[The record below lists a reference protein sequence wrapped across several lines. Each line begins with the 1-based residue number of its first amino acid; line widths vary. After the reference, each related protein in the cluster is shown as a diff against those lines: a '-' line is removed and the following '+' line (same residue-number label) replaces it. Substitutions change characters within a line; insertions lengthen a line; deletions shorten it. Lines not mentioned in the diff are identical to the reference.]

1 MIEDGIAH
9 LFLGNNGR
17 LGFAAAGDLQIT
29 KHVEAETGMNPNTE
43 TEFSIVVNFYDP
55 EGTEFSDSRNYEYT
69 ISRKSETGENGDA
82 EEGAGSNSA
91 AAESAETKTI
101 SSGGTITLKAGETAR
116 IRNLPAGTKYQISE
130 PVVPD
135 AYQLKEITNG
145 TGTIEAGKVDEEAP
159 EAVVTNTYD
168 PEPYVTPGDPA
179 DTEDVFRAKKALVNA
194 DWEDGLSFTF
204 RLLALNEANPLPDN
218 AEVHT
223 LESQANGTAYRYVET
238 TVNSSAPVSFGT
250 ITFTKPGV
258 YEYDILEYIPESTG
272 KIPGYDYSTA
282 VFRVTVTVADDGEGH
297 LYCASKTI
305 ALVQPG
311 NDSLVDEADGIPKFN
326 NVFDAVEESVNLKAK
341 KEYRDPSGATKLEA
355 GQFTFE
361 VSADV
366 YKRQAHC

>member
-1 MIEDGIAH
+1 MDRSDFQLTEGNDTSVIGNDADGNLYVKKGTLKGSMPRTLDNQLGGKDENTTDTAGMRINFEWQIDDGIAH

-17 LGFAAAGDLQIT
+17 LGFAASGDLQIT

-91 AAESAETKTI
+91 AAGSAETKTI
-101 SSGGTITLKAGETAR
+101 SSGGTITLKAGETAK

-135 AYQLKEITNG
+135 AYQLKGITNG

-179 DTEDVFRAKKALVNA
+179 DTEDVFRAKKALVHA
-194 DWEDGLSFTF
+194 DWEDGVSFTF

-218 AEVHT
+218 AQVHT
-223 LESQANGTAYRYVET
+223 LESQANGIAYRYVET
-238 TVNSSAPVSFGT
+238 TVNSSCAHQLWNDY
-250 ITFTKPGV
+250 V
-258 YEYDILEYIPESTG
+258 YEARRIRI
-272 KIPGYDYSTA
+272 
-282 VFRVTVTVADDGEGH
+282 
-297 LYCASKTI
+297 
-305 ALVQPG
+305 
-311 NDSLVDEADGIPKFN
+311 
-326 NVFDAVEESVNLKAK
+326 
-341 KEYRDPSGATKLEA
+341 
-355 GQFTFE
+355 
-361 VSADV
+361 
-366 YKRQAHC
+366 